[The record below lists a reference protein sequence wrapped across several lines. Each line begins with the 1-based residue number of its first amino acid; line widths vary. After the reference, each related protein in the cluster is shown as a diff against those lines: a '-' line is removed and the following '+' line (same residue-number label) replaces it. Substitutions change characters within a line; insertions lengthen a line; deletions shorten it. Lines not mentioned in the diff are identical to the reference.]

1 MNESK
6 YMYINLGWL
15 EEYSQIYAALHAKE
29 DYYCYCNLSQI
40 QTKDGNDNN
49 KLRTVKEAY
58 STALRKNSS
67 KNFYD
72 FPMERRRITHHC
84 RDILSGCS
92 RMTDNIRGQGVA
104 VLCRFSSCLCRI

>member
-6 YMYINLGWL
+6 YMYMNLGRL
-15 EEYSQIYAALHAKE
+15 EEYSQSYAALHAKE

-40 QTKDGNDNN
+40 PTKDGNDNN

-58 STALRKNSS
+58 TTALRKNSS

-72 FPMERRRITHHC
+72 FPHGTPQNNSPLPRYLVGMFQNDRQHQRAGR
-84 RDILSGCS
+84 SGS
-92 RMTDNIRGQGVA
+92 M
-104 VLCRFSSCLCRI
+104 